1 MGMDGAA
8 GQRGGGDE
16 GQNTDASGSAGGMLP
31 GSRLQPSRLQESAM
45 PARPQG
51 GAKWDRDF
59 DTGPVG
65 GTRGKRQAA
74 EPTHAQAESLLAVAE
89 RERDR
94 AMAGAAEKEAAQRA
108 AMEREHEEIAAKM
121 LLLQR
126 AAEEEEANRQ
136 RMRQEL
142 KEREEREDR
151 EDRQRQMQM
160 DEATNSDSDAS
171 EGGRLPTLT
180 GKCWDGTLPYGQY
193 VTCMRAVWH
202 AGYAASARAA
212 LQLPAAVCCGR
223 RSA

>member
-1 MGMDGAA
+1 
-8 GQRGGGDE
+8 
-16 GQNTDASGSAGGMLP
+16 
-31 GSRLQPSRLQESAM
+31 M

-74 EPTHAQAESLLAVAE
+74 EPKHAQAESLLAVAE
-89 RERDR
+89 LERER

-108 AMEREHEEIAAKM
+108 AMEREHEEIATKM

-136 RMRQEL
+136 RMRQEQ

-171 EGGRLPTLT
+171 EGGALAGVREMLGL
-180 GKCWDGTLPYGQY
+180 GALPYGQY
-193 VTCMRAVWH
+193 NPCMRVVGMVDMPPVLLRH
-202 AGYAASARAA
+202 
-212 LQLPAAVCCGR
+212 
-223 RSA
+223 